1 MSATVSTPVIAV
13 EVAESECNALNL
25 SPKDLE
31 KKVRVPTTLPAKYGK
46 FIQFGY
52 FMMNKLNA
60 CDGDEDTPP
69 LIDEQVFL
77 NKMRIFEPLED
88 QQAFV
93 EEFLESSKQIND
105 ELRKMMLQRKRELAK
120 ASKEADKPQKEK
132 KPRQP
137 KQKKSEESADP
148 AVVPVEKK
156 SKAKKVKVTSTE
168 DALVNELVQ
177 LAEGSA
183 SEEPKVSSLS
193 KKESAEGTNGLASL
207 IPLPPPSKKESA
219 KAAVAKLIAEV
230 PKIADPVKETKA
242 KVAKETK
249 PKEEKPKSGE
259 PTVPPE
265 TPSLQVKETKPKA
278 VKETKPKVAKE
289 EKPKAVK
296 ETKPKAVKETKPTV
310 VDEKTNDKEGTGAAK
325 SGGVAELDIGS
336 PEEEEDL
343 QVSIF
348 IYEGLQY
355 LIDDLNNVYDFT
367 SQDKIGSLVDQILVK
382 SGEP

>member
-13 EVAESECNALNL
+13 EVV
-25 SPKDLE
+25 E

-77 NKMRIFEPLED
+77 NKLRIFEPLED

-93 EEFLESSKQIND
+93 EEFLDSSKQIND

-120 ASKEADKPQKEK
+120 AIKDADKPQKEK

-137 KQKKSEESADP
+137 KQKKSEESTDP

-156 SKAKKVKVTSTE
+156 SRAKKAKVTSTE

-177 LAEGSA
+177 LAE
-183 SEEPKVSSLS
+183 
-193 KKESAEGTNGLASL
+193 
-207 IPLPPPSKKESA
+207 
-219 KAAVAKLIAEV
+219 
-230 PKIADPVKETKA
+230 
-242 KVAKETK
+242 
-249 PKEEKPKSGE
+249 SGE

-265 TPSLQVKETKPKA
+265 TPSLSAKKESAKKAVAELIANIPPIADPVKETKPKA
-278 VKETKPKVAKE
+278 AKEIKPKEEKTKVAKEEKTKVAKEEKQKVAKE
-289 EKPKAVK
+289 EKPKVVKESKPKDVK
-296 ETKPKAVKETKPTV
+296 ETKPKAAAKEEAKPTV
-310 VDEKTNDKEGTGAAK
+310 TT
-325 SGGVAELDIGS
+325 VAEKKEDG
-336 PEEEEDL
+336 EEEEEEL

-348 IYEGLQY
+348 NYEGQQY

-367 SQDKIGSLVDQILVK
+367 SQDKIGTLVDQIIVK

>member
-13 EVAESECNALNL
+13 EVAELNL

-105 ELRKMMLQRKRELAK
+105 ELRKMMLQRKRDIAK
-120 ASKEADKPQKEK
+120 AAKEADKP
-132 KPRQP
+132 
-137 KQKKSEESADP
+137 KKSGGP
-148 AVVPVEKK
+148 KVPPETPSSKNKK
-156 SKAKKVKVTSTE
+156 SGKTKKTTTDEAVDNTDPTQPVVKKTRAKKVKVTSTE

-177 LAEGSA
+177 LAEGSG
-183 SEEPKVSSLS
+183 EPTSSFANPPDLAAPVPSLS
-193 KKESAEGTNGLASL
+193 AKKESAEGTNGS
-207 IPLPPPSKKESA
+207 PLPPPSKKESA
-219 KAAVAKLIAEV
+219 KAAVTKLIAEV

-249 PKEEKPKSGE
+249 PKED
-259 PTVPPE
+259 
-265 TPSLQVKETKPKA
+265 
-278 VKETKPKVAKE
+278 KPKVAKE
-289 EKPKAVK
+289 EKSKVVK
-296 ETKPKAVKETKPTV
+296 ETKPKAAKESKPTV
-310 VDEKTNDKEGTGAAK
+310 VEEKPIVKEGV
-325 SGGVAELDIGS
+325 SGGTIGS
-336 PEEEEDL
+336 PEEEEEL

-348 IYEGLQY
+348 MYEGQQY

-367 SQDKIGSLVDQILVK
+367 SQDKIGSLINDIIVK
-382 SGEP
+382 ST

>member
-13 EVAESECNALNL
+13 EV
-25 SPKDLE
+25 E

-77 NKMRIFEPLED
+77 NKLRIFEPLED

-93 EEFLESSKQIND
+93 EEFLGSSKQIND
-105 ELRKMMLQRKRELAK
+105 ELRKIMLQRKREIAK
-120 ASKEADKPQKEK
+120 AA
-132 KPRQP
+132 
-137 KQKKSEESADP
+137 KKSGGPKVPPETPSSKNKKSGKTKKTKSGEAIDTDP
-148 AVVPVEKK
+148 AVPVEKK
-156 SKAKKVKVTSTE
+156 SRAKKAKVTSTE

-177 LAEGSA
+177 LAEGTDGS
-183 SEEPKVSSLS
+183 PPPS

-219 KAAVAKLIAEV
+219 KAAVAELIAEV
-230 PKIADPVKETKA
+230 PKNADPVKETKTKETKP

-249 PKEEKPKSGE
+249 PK
-259 PTVPPE
+259 
-265 TPSLQVKETKPKA
+265 A
-278 VKETKPKVAKE
+278 AKE

-296 ETKPKAVKETKPTV
+296 ETKPKAAKEAKPKADAKEEVKPTV
-310 VDEKTNDKEGTGAAK
+310 TA
-325 SGGVAELDIGS
+325 VAEEKEEG
-336 PEEEEDL
+336 EEEEL

-348 IYEGLQY
+348 MYEGQQY

-367 SQDKIGSLVDQILVK
+367 SQDKIGTLVNEIIVK
-382 SGEP
+382 SA

>member
-13 EVAESECNALNL
+13 EVAESECIALN
-25 SPKDLE
+25 LE

-105 ELRKMMLQRKRELAK
+105 ELRKMMLQRKRDIAK
-120 ASKEADKPQKEK
+120 AA
-132 KPRQP
+132 
-137 KQKKSEESADP
+137 KKSGGP
-148 AVVPVEKK
+148 KVPPETPSSKNKK
-156 SKAKKVKVTSTE
+156 SVKTKKTTTDEAVDNTDPTQPVVKKTRAKKVKVTSTE

-230 PKIADPVKETKA
+230 PKIADPVKETKPKVVKETKPKEEKPKVEKP

-249 PKEEKPKSGE
+249 PKEE
-259 PTVPPE
+259 
-265 TPSLQVKETKPKA
+265 
-278 VKETKPKVAKE
+278 KPKVAKE

-296 ETKPKAVKETKPTV
+296 EEKPKAAKETTPV
-310 VDEKTNDKEGTGAAK
+310 AEEITNDKEGV
-325 SGGVAELDIGS
+325 SGGTIGS
-336 PEEEEDL
+336 PEEEEL

-348 IYEGLQY
+348 MYEGQQY

-367 SQDKIGSLVDQILVK
+367 SQDKIGSLINDIIVK
-382 SGEP
+382 ST

>member
-13 EVAESECNALNL
+13 EVV
-25 SPKDLE
+25 E

-52 FMMNKLNA
+52 YLMNKLNA

-105 ELRKMMLQRKRELAK
+105 ELRKMMLQRKRDIAK
-120 ASKEADKPQKEK
+120 AAKEADKPKKEK

-230 PKIADPVKETKA
+230 PKIADPVKETKPKVVKETKPKEEKPKVEKP

-265 TPSLQVKETKPKA
+265 TPSLPVKET
-278 VKETKPKVAKE
+278 
-289 EKPKAVK
+289 KPKAVK

-310 VDEKTNDKEGTGAAK
+310 VEEKPKAAKETTPVAEEITNDKEGV

-336 PEEEEDL
+336 PEEEEL

-348 IYEGLQY
+348 MYEGQQY

>member
-1 MSATVSTPVIAV
+1 MSATVSTPVIV
-13 EVAESECNALNL
+13 V
-25 SPKDLE
+25 E

-60 CDGDEDTPP
+60 CDDDEDTPP

-77 NKMRIFEPLED
+77 NKLRIFEPLED

-93 EEFLESSKQIND
+93 EEFLDSSKQIND
-105 ELRKMMLQRKRELAK
+105 ELRKLMLQRKREIAK
-120 ASKEADKPQKEK
+120 ASKAADKPPKEK
-132 KPRQP
+132 KPRQI
-137 KQKKSEESADP
+137 KEKKSEESADP
-148 AVVPVEKK
+148 DAVPVEKK
-156 SKAKKVKVTSTE
+156 LRAKKVKVTSTE

-193 KKESAEGTNGLASL
+193 KKESA
-207 IPLPPPSKKESA
+207 KK
-219 KAAVAKLIAEV
+219 AVAELIAEV
-230 PKIADPVKETKA
+230 PKIADPVKETKP
-242 KVAKETK
+242 KVVKETK
-249 PKEEKPKSGE
+249 PKEEKPK
-259 PTVPPE
+259 V
-265 TPSLQVKETKPKA
+265 VKETKPKEEKPKVA
-278 VKETKPKVAKE
+278 KEEKPKVAKE
-289 EKPKAVK
+289 EKPKAAK
-296 ETKPKAVKETKPTV
+296 ETKPKAVKETTPV
-310 VDEKTNDKEGTGAAK
+310 AEEKINDKEEG
-325 SGGVAELDIGS
+325 
-336 PEEEEDL
+336 EEEEEEL

-348 IYEGLQY
+348 MYEGQQY

>member
-13 EVAESECNALNL
+13 EVAELNL

-105 ELRKMMLQRKRELAK
+105 ELRKMMLQRKRDIAK
-120 ASKEADKPQKEK
+120 AAKEADKPKKEK
-132 KPRQP
+132 KPRQV
-137 KQKKSEESADP
+137 KEKKSEESA
-148 AVVPVEKK
+148 AVPVEKK

-177 LAEGSA
+177 LASG
-183 SEEPKVSSLS
+183 EPTVPPETPSL
-193 KKESAEGTNGLASL
+193 
-207 IPLPPPSKKESA
+207 
-219 KAAVAKLIAEV
+219 
-230 PKIADPVKETKA
+230 PVKET
-242 KVAKETK
+242 
-249 PKEEKPKSGE
+249 KPKSGE

-265 TPSLQVKETKPKA
+265 TPSLPVKET
-278 VKETKPKVAKE
+278 
-289 EKPKAVK
+289 KPKAVK

-310 VDEKTNDKEGTGAAK
+310 VEEKPKAVVEEKANDKEEG
-325 SGGVAELDIGS
+325 EED
-336 PEEEEDL
+336 EEEL

-348 IYEGLQY
+348 MYEGQQY

-382 SGEP
+382 ST

>member
-13 EVAESECNALNL
+13 V
-25 SPKDLE
+25 E

-52 FMMNKLNA
+52 YLMNKLNA

-93 EEFLESSKQIND
+93 EEFLDSSKQIND
-105 ELRKMMLQRKRELAK
+105 ELRKLMLQRKREIAK
-120 ASKEADKPQKEK
+120 ASKAADKPPKEK

-137 KQKKSEESADP
+137 KSGEPTVPPETPSLQTKK
-148 AVVPVEKK
+148 VG
-156 SKAKKVKVTSTE
+156 KAKKVKVTSTE

-193 KKESAEGTNGLASL
+193 KKESA
-207 IPLPPPSKKESA
+207 KK
-219 KAAVAKLIAEV
+219 AVAELIA
-230 PKIADPVKETKA
+230 
-242 KVAKETK
+242 
-249 PKEEKPKSGE
+249 SGE

-265 TPSLQVKETKPKA
+265 TPSLQVKETKSKVAKETKPKV
-278 VKETKPKVAKE
+278 VKETKPKVAKEEKPKVAKE

-296 ETKPKAVKETKPTV
+296 ETKPKAVKEEKPKPV
-310 VDEKTNDKEGTGAAK
+310 VEEKANDKEGTGAAK

-336 PEEEEDL
+336 PEEEDL

>member
-1 MSATVSTPVIAV
+1 MSATVSTPVLKNVIV
-13 EVAESECNALNL
+13 SPTL
-25 SPKDLE
+25 SPKEGGGKGEPLVPS

-105 ELRKMMLQRKRELAK
+105 ELRKMMLQRKRDIAK
-120 ASKEADKPQKEK
+120 ASKAADKPPKEK
-132 KPRQP
+132 KPRQI
-137 KQKKSEESADP
+137 KEKKSEESA
-148 AVVPVEKK
+148 AVPVEKK

-230 PKIADPVKETKA
+230 PKIADPVKETKP
-242 KVAKETK
+242 KVVKETK

-259 PTVPPE
+259 PTSSFANPPE
-265 TPSLQVKETKPKA
+265 TPSLP

-289 EKPKAVK
+289 EKSKVVK
-296 ETKPKAVKETKPTV
+296 ETKPKAAKETTPV
-310 VDEKTNDKEGTGAAK
+310 AEEITNDKEGV

-336 PEEEEDL
+336 PEEEEL

-348 IYEGLQY
+348 MYEGQQY

-382 SGEP
+382 ST

>member
-13 EVAESECNALNL
+13 EVA
-25 SPKDLE
+25 E

-77 NKMRIFEPLED
+77 NKLRIFEPLED

-93 EEFLESSKQIND
+93 EEFLDSSKQIND

-120 ASKEADKPQKEK
+120 AA
-132 KPRQP
+132 
-137 KQKKSEESADP
+137 KKSGGPKVPPETPSSKNKKSVKTKKTKSDEAIDTDP
-148 AVVPVEKK
+148 AVPVEKK
-156 SKAKKVKVTSTE
+156 SRAKKVKVTSTE

-177 LAEGSA
+177 LASGEPQVPSAAEGC
-183 SEEPKVSSLS
+183 KVEDPTGPLTPETPSSLS
-193 KKESAEGTNGLASL
+193 KKESAEGTTGS
-207 IPLPPPSKKESA
+207 PLPPPSKKESA
-219 KAAVAKLIAEV
+219 KAAVAELIAEI
-230 PKIADPVKETKA
+230 PKIADPVKET
-242 KVAKETK
+242 
-249 PKEEKPKSGE
+249 KSGE

-265 TPSLQVKETKPKA
+265 TPSLKVKETKPKA
-278 VKETKPKVAKE
+278 VKESKPKAVKETKLKVAKE

-296 ETKPKAVKETKPTV
+296 ESKPKAAAKEEAKPTV
-310 VDEKTNDKEGTGAAK
+310 TTVTT
-325 SGGVAELDIGS
+325 VAEEKEEDD
-336 PEEEEDL
+336 EEEL

-348 IYEGLQY
+348 NYEGQQY

-367 SQDKIGSLVDQILVK
+367 SQDKIGTLVNDIIVK
-382 SGEP
+382 SA